1 MTDSAQSQKDQPVE
15 ESHSLID
22 ELVSV
27 VSTGGVKQRLR
38 ILQRVTD
45 MFMAG
50 SRSYSDA
57 QLALFDDVLLQLS
70 ADIEVK
76 ARAKLAS
83 QFAVMDNAPPKLVR
97 SLAFDDKIE
106 VAGPLL
112 VLSEQLSDADLVENA
127 TTKSQKHLF
136 AIAQRLKLSEAV
148 TDVLVERGNRR
159 VVQKVAANK
168 GARFSLAGYGKLT
181 KRARYDRKLTL
192 TLGLRSDIPRQYY
205 LKLLETASA
214 SVRAKLE
221 AANPQAAPAIRD
233 TIDDV
238 ATAMQ
243 HEVRESSHQYNA
255 AARDANIRYS
265 AHPITEANVHAP
277 ALAQNFERTAVALS
291 KLGHAPLD
299 LIERALLDEGEDM
312 ILILAK
318 AADCSWI
325 TVRGLLLMYS
335 AKRKLSAADLTRASE
350 RYKKLSQ
357 ETARNVVGFHE
368 RRMMLRMQ
376 ENGPDGNAG
385 GSSENKK
392 ASASKTAAGKIA
404 VGAQSASPAS
414 GHLAGVP
421 A

>member
-1 MTDSAQSQKDQPVE
+1 MTDSALSQKAHTLE

-27 VSTGGVKQRLR
+27 VSTGSVKQRLR

-76 ARAKLAS
+76 ARAKLSS
-83 QFAVMDNAPPKLVR
+83 QLAVMDNAPPKLIR

-106 VAGPLL
+106 VAGPVL
-112 VLSEQLSDADLVENA
+112 VLSGQLSDADLVENA

-148 TDVLVERGNRR
+148 TDVLVERGNSR
-159 VVQKVAANK
+159 VVQKVATNK
-168 GARFSLAGYGKLT
+168 GAKFSLAGFGKLT
-181 KRARYDRKLTL
+181 KRARYDRKLTMA
-192 TLGLRSDIPRQYY
+192 LGLRSDIPRQYY

-221 AANPQAAPAIRD
+221 AANPQAVDAIRD

-243 HEVRESSHQYNA
+243 HEVRETSHQYNA
-255 AARDANIRYS
+255 AARDANIRYN

-277 ALAQNFERTAVALS
+277 ALAQNFERTVVALS
-291 KLGHAPLD
+291 KLGRVPVD

-335 AKRKLSAADLTRASE
+335 ANRKLSPDDLSRASE

-376 ENGPDGNAG
+376 EDAQDVNAG
-385 GSSENKK
+385 VKNANKK
-392 ASASKTAAGKIA
+392 PSAGKA
-404 VGAQSASPAS
+404 AARAQSASPAS